1 LHKFVKHLAAGLVF
15 TVIFTPVLSNPV
27 FAAPS
32 QNQAGQNQ
40 NIEMSIEEMDVK
52 IEDTLS
58 KIDNNKSEIVK
69 TGKMITISEEDI
81 KSAEVDIFKEQSLF
95 NNRMRALYINGTDT
109 YLQVLFSSKGI
120 SDFVSKV
127 DAVNKVID
135 YDNKLIA
142 RFETKKTNINNKKE
156 ELVKKR
162 NEVIAIE
169 KDNEQILAK
178 LNADKEKQNKLI
190 VQARAAERL
199 YAAQDSAQTSEAIK
213 NVNSIRQATPKIS
226 LSRGSAPISDNAII
240 AYASNYLGTPYVWGG
255 TSPNPGFDCSGF
267 TQYVYRHFGISVGR
281 TTFDQ
286 IKNGV
291 SVSRDNL
298 QPGDLV
304 FFGTNSNPHHMGIY
318 VGNGSF
324 IHAPH
329 TGDVIKISSLSRM
342 DYLTARRVK

>member
-1 LHKFVKHLAAGLVF
+1 MHKFVKYLATGLVF
-15 TVIFTPVLSNPV
+15 TLIFTPILSNPV
-27 FAAPS
+27 LAAPS
-32 QNQAGQNQ
+32 QNQASQNQ
-40 NIEMSIEEMDVK
+40 NIEMSIEELDVK
-52 IEDTLS
+52 IENTLS

-69 TGKMITISEEDI
+69 TEKMITSSEKDI
-81 KSAEVDIFKEQSLF
+81 KSAETDIVKEKSLF
-95 NNRMRALYINGTDT
+95 KNRMRALYINGTDA
-109 YLQVLFSSKGI
+109 YLQVLFSSSGF
-120 SDFVSKV
+120 SDFISKV

-142 RFETKKTNINNKKE
+142 RFENKKISIDNKKV
-156 ELVKKR
+156 ELVKKQ
-162 NEVIAIE
+162 NQIIAIE

-178 LNADKEKQNKLI
+178 LNADKEKQSKLI
-190 VQARAAERL
+190 VQAQAAERL
-199 YAAQDSAQTSEAIK
+199 YAAQDSALTSAAIK
-213 NVNSIRQATPKIS
+213 NVNSIRQAAPNLS
-226 LSRGSAPISDNAII
+226 LSRGAAPISDNAVI

-267 TQYVYRHFGISVGR
+267 TQYVYRHFGISLGR

-304 FFGTNSNPHHMGIY
+304 FFGTYSNPHHMGIY
-318 VGNGSF
+318 VGNNSF